1 MKTSSAVRQV
11 VSAANDERPT
21 FSERLI
27 WRGVGQKEYG
37 VLWAGL
43 GASIED
49 IRQLAAIQSA
59 RALQLC
65 DELGVKK
72 P

>member
-1 MKTSSAVRQV
+1 MKPARAVQRGAE
-11 VSAANDERPT
+11 AANDERPT
-21 FSERLI
+21 FTERLI

-59 RALQLC
+59 RALALC
-65 DELGVKK
+65 DELGVRK